1 MAKKSKDQ
9 QDDQQHEDQFVEIPD
24 DRIDQVENMKTEDE
38 GGEKPQRKIDAK
50 QDEEQ
55 SQGPKDEP
63 RKVTEK
69 PKAPREDRLAD
80 IRQSLLEEEE
90 GVEKPKGFFARIKS
104 RFKKTPEPQPEKVES
119 PAQLDIEI
127 EPESQEELREK
138 VLEPK
143 RKQKKSSSRNKEEE
157 RAIQEFFSDL
167 EALADVSLEGV
178 PPPTPTTEEA
188 PVEEAK
194 VDEAKAEEKVK
205 KVPKLP
211 VKTVAED
218 EIDFDA
224 VREMAL
230 QEYDE
235 TRIEPEERKQPL
247 QEEVRSSIREMKPF
261 ERFLLIAAGVLTVG
275 VLLAS
280 GIYLIAGSIAVPTPT
295 PTAEIDLSNVVH
307 PTQLSLPGGWSFNLR
322 QGRVQDGK
330 WTPQGAEWLVGTEI
344 SRWVALPWSLQLE
357 AVLRTLKPG
366 DKIELTMSNFDVL
379 EFNVYSIQQMTMAE
393 LLASDAKT
401 PSLVVVLYNDEE
413 ADGTF
418 WVVKALP

>member
-9 QDDQQHEDQFVEIPD
+9 QDDQQREDQFVEIPE
-24 DRIDQVENMKTEDE
+24 DRIDQIEKTKSEEE
-38 GGEKPQRKIDAK
+38 GEEKDQLKMGAK
-50 QDEEQ
+50 RDEEQ
-55 SQGPKDEP
+55 SQGRKDVP
-63 RKVTEK
+63 REATEK
-69 PKAPREDRLAD
+69 SKAPRDDLLAD
-80 IRQSLLEEEE
+80 VRQSLLEEEE
-90 GVEKPKGFFARIKS
+90 DVEEPKGFFARIKN
-104 RFKKTPEPQPEKVES
+104 RLKRTPESPPEKVEP

-127 EPESQEELREK
+127 EPQEDLREM

-143 RKQKKSSSRNKEEE
+143 RKRKKSSSRNKEEE
-157 RAIQEFFSDL
+157 KAIQEFFSDL
-167 EALADVSLEGV
+167 EALADVTLEDV
-178 PPPTPTTEEA
+178 PPSTPVTEEA

-194 VDEAKAEEKVK
+194 AEEKVK
-205 KVPKLP
+205 KAPKLP

-235 TRIEPEERKQPL
+235 TRVEPEERKQPL
-247 QEEVRSSIREMKPF
+247 QEEVRRTIRELKPF
-261 ERFLLIAAGVLTVG
+261 ERFLLIAAGILTVG

-280 GIYLIAGSIAVPTPT
+280 GIFLIVDSISIPTPT
-295 PTAEIDLSNVVH
+295 PTAEVDLSNVVH

-357 AVLRTLKPG
+357 AVLRTLKSG
-366 DKIELTMSNFDVL
+366 DKLELTMSNFDVL
-379 EFNVYSIQQMTMAE
+379 EFNVYSIQQMTMEE
-393 LLASDAKT
+393 LLSSDAKT

>member
-9 QDDQQHEDQFVEIPD
+9 QDDQFVEIPE
-24 DRIDQVENMKTEDE
+24 DRINQIENTEVEDE
-38 GGEKPQRKIDAK
+38 AGEKPQRKTDAK
-50 QDEEQ
+50 HDEEQ
-55 SQGPKDEP
+55 AQGQQDAQ
-63 RKVTEK
+63 RKLTEK
-69 PKAPREDRLAD
+69 SKAPREDLLANV
-80 IRQSLLEEEE
+80 RQSLLEEE
-90 GVEKPKGFFARIKS
+90 VEEPTGFFARIKN
-104 RFKKTPEPQPEKVES
+104 RFRRTPEPGPEEVEK

-127 EPESQEELREK
+127 EPQEDLQEM

-143 RKQKKSSSRNKEEE
+143 RKKRKSPSRDKEEE
-157 RAIQEFFSDL
+157 KAIQEFFSDL
-167 EALADVSLEGV
+167 EALADVTLEGV
-178 PPPTPTTEEA
+178 PPSTPTTEEA
-188 PVEEAK
+188 PVEEARA
-194 VDEAKAEEKVK
+194 DEKVK

-235 TRIEPEERKQPL
+235 TRVEPEERKQPL
-247 QEEVRSSIREMKPF
+247 QEEVRSTIRALKPF

-275 VLLAS
+275 ILLAS
-280 GIYLIAGSIAVPTPT
+280 GIYLIVGSISVPTPT
-295 PTAEIDLSNVVH
+295 PTAEVDLSNVVH
-307 PTQLSLPGGWSFNLR
+307 PTQLSLPGGWSFNLK
-322 QGRVQDGK
+322 QGRVQDGE

-366 DKIELTMSNFDVL
+366 DQIEVQMSNLDVL
-379 EFNVYSIQQMTMAE
+379 TFNVYSIQEMTMEE
-393 LLASDAKT
+393 LLASDART
-401 PSLVVVLYNDEE
+401 PSLLVVLYNDEK

-418 WVVKALP
+418 WTVTALP

>member
-9 QDDQQHEDQFVEIPD
+9 QDDQFVEIPE
-24 DRIDQVENMKTEDE
+24 DRINQIENTEVEDE
-38 GGEKPQRKIDAK
+38 AGEKPQRKTDAK
-50 QDEEQ
+50 HDEEQ
-55 SQGPKDEP
+55 AQGQEDAP
-63 RKVTEK
+63 RKLTEK
-69 PKAPREDRLAD
+69 SKAPREDLLANV
-80 IRQSLLEEEE
+80 RQSLLEEE
-90 GVEKPKGFFARIKS
+90 VEEPTGFFARIKN
-104 RFKKTPEPQPEKVES
+104 RFRRTPEPGPEEVEK

-127 EPESQEELREK
+127 EPQEDLQEML
-138 VLEPK
+138 LEPK
-143 RKQKKSSSRNKEEE
+143 RKKRKSPSRDKDEEK
-157 RAIQEFFSDL
+157 AIQEFFSDL
-167 EALADVSLEGV
+167 EALADVTLEGV
-178 PPPTPTTEEA
+178 PPSTPTTEEA
-188 PVEEAK
+188 PVEEARA
-194 VDEAKAEEKVK
+194 DEKVK

-235 TRIEPEERKQPL
+235 TRVEPEERKQPL
-247 QEEVRSSIREMKPF
+247 QEEVRSTIRALKPF
-261 ERFLLIAAGVLTVG
+261 ERFLLIAAGVLTVS

-280 GIYLIAGSIAVPTPT
+280 GIYLIVGSISVPTPT
-295 PTAEIDLSNVVH
+295 PTAEVDLSNVIH
-307 PTQLSLPGGWSFNLR
+307 PTQLGLPGGWSFNLK
-322 QGRVQDGK
+322 QGRVQDGE

-357 AVLRTLKPG
+357 AVLRTLKSG
-366 DKIELTMSNFDVL
+366 DKLELTMSNFDVL

>member
-1 MAKKSKDQ
+1 MTEESRAPKKDL
-9 QDDQQHEDQFVEIPD
+9 
-24 DRIDQVENMKTEDE
+24 
-38 GGEKPQRKIDAK
+38 
-50 QDEEQ
+50 
-55 SQGPKDEP
+55 
-63 RKVTEK
+63 
-69 PKAPREDRLAD
+69 LAD
-80 IRQSLLEEEE
+80 VRQSLLEEEE
-90 GVEKPKGFFARIKS
+90 EVEEPKGFFARIKN
-104 RFKKTPEPQPEKVES
+104 RLKRTPELPPEKVEP

-127 EPESQEELREK
+127 EPQEDLREM

-143 RKQKKSSSRNKEEE
+143 RKRKKSSSRNKEEE
-157 RAIQEFFSDL
+157 KAIQEFFSDL
-167 EALADVSLEGV
+167 EALADVTLEDV
-178 PPPTPTTEEA
+178 PPSTPVTEEA

-194 VDEAKAEEKVK
+194 AEEKVK
-205 KVPKLP
+205 KAPKLP

-235 TRIEPEERKQPL
+235 TRVEPEERKQPL
-247 QEEVRSSIREMKPF
+247 QEEVRRTIRELKPF
-261 ERFLLIAAGVLTVG
+261 ERFLLIAAGILTVG

-280 GIYLIAGSIAVPTPT
+280 GIFLIVDSISIPTPT
-295 PTAEIDLSNVVH
+295 PTAEVDLSNVVH

-322 QGRVQDGK
+322 QGRVQDGQ
-330 WTPQGAEWLVGTEI
+330 WIPQGAEWLVGTEI

-357 AVLRTLKPG
+357 AVLRTLKSG
-366 DKIELTMSNFDVL
+366 DKLELTMSNFDVL
-379 EFNVYSIQQMTMAE
+379 EFNVYSIQQMTMEE
-393 LLASDAKT
+393 LLSSDAKT